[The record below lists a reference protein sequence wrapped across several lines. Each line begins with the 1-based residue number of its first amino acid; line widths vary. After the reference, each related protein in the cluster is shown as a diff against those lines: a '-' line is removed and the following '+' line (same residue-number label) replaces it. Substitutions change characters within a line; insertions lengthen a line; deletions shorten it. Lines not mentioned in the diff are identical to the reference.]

1 MSARKRGRQR
11 KSKAQMQ
18 QQCNTLKIMQTGR
31 QESEGSS
38 KKGEEEAEVGV
49 GEEEGEE
56 EGEQEIGE
64 AGLQA

>member
-1 MSARKRGRQR
+1 MH
-11 KSKAQMQ
+11 